1 MIKKLIK
8 PINKVVLGSAL
19 GFAIISATYAAEFNA
34 IDASQS
40 NINFK
45 YQQMGVSMDGKFEKF
60 DADISFAPEN
70 ADQGSVKFQVELAS
84 VDTGTSD
91 GNDEVVKNT
100 WFNVND
106 FPVATFN
113 SNKIEKTGDNNYL
126 VSGVLNIKGNEIE
139 TQVPATFIPADNGG
153 NFTGEFTINRG
164 DFNIGEGA
172 WSTFEIVANP
182 VIINFSI
189 FALTK

>member
-8 PINKVVLGSAL
+8 PINKILFCSAL
-19 GFAIISATYAAEFNA
+19 GLAISSTANASDINA
-34 IDASQS
+34 IDADNS

-45 YQQMGVSMDGKFEKF
+45 YQQMGVFMNGKFEKF
-60 DADISFAPEN
+60 DADISFSPEN

-91 GNDEVVKNT
+91 GNDEVVKST
-100 WFNVND
+100 WFNTEE
-106 FPVATFN
+106 FPVASFT
-113 SNKIEKTGDNNYL
+113 SNKIEQTGENDYL
-126 VSGVLNIKGNEIE
+126 VSGILNIKGNDIE
-139 TQVPATFIPADNGG
+139 TQVPATFTPTDNGG

-182 VIINFSI
+182 VTINFSI
-189 FALTK
+189 SALSN